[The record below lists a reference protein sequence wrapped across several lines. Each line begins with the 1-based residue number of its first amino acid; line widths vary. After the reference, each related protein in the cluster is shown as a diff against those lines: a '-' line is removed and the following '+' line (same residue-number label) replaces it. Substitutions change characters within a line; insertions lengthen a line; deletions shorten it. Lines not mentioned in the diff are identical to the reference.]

1 MPKIYVRPAQTLEEA
16 ASQMD
21 EAIAYGINHY
31 TNIYDAVLARW
42 SELCKSVSV
51 DALLDIADEFDHIG
65 DIAGEHELYA
75 MRFDFGGYAQ
85 KIRDAVG
92 AENAQM

>member
-1 MPKIYVRPAQTLEEA
+1 MPIINVNTAQTLEEA

-21 EAIAYGINHY
+21 EAITYSVDHY
-31 TNIYDAVLARW
+31 TKVCDAVLARW
-42 SELCKSVSV
+42 SELCKSISV
-51 DALLDIADEFDHIG
+51 DALLNIADEFDHIG
-65 DIAGEHELYA
+65 DIAGEHDLYA

-92 AENAQM
+92 AENARM

>member
-1 MPKIYVRPAQTLEEA
+1 
-16 ASQMD
+16 MD

-51 DALLDIADEFDHIG
+51 DALLDIA
-65 DIAGEHELYA
+65 GEHELYA
-75 MRFDFGGYAQ
+75 MRFDFGGYAK

-92 AENAQM
+92 VGNEQM